1 MEASASSSKIER
13 LLAGQFS
20 GDTEK
25 MFQALKSQLKK
36 EAVKKED
43 CSFEGGTN
51 RGIYLRAF
59 IKGLNQIGRERQKAS
74 DLTESDNLYSF
85 PTGGNGNGNVSRAVE
100 PLEASMHVGGT
111 SSARLFSFPMPSIS
125 SVARHL
131 TDFIEVKV
139 IRSKHLKILQ
149 LDLQGIYS
157 RKEIARMVGCSEPTI
172 TNVISSEAV
181 QQFKRRAQSQMEDEY
196 SSLMAP
202 VISAIR
208 ESLHPDFADLPLRQ
222 DTAFKYL
229 KTQGR
234 GIQGSH
240 IEHNHRHTVTGRNG
254 GPIEVSDVKQKMLQ
268 KLGYSLDKI
277 VEADF
282 KEVKE

>member
-1 MEASASSSKIER
+1 MEASANSSKIER

-20 GDTEK
+20 GNTEK
-25 MFQALKSQLKK
+25 MFNALKSQLKK

-43 CSFEGGTN
+43 CSLEGGTN

-59 IKGLNQIGRERQKAS
+59 IKGLNGIKRAREESS
-74 DLTESDNLYSF
+74 DLIESDNLYSF
-85 PTGGNGNGNVSRAVE
+85 PTNENDSAGRAVE
-100 PLEASMHVGGT
+100 PLGASMHVGGT
-111 SSARLFSFPMPSIS
+111 SSVRLSSFPMPSIS

-131 TDFIEVKV
+131 IDFTEVKV

-149 LDLQGIYS
+149 LDLQGMYS

-196 SSLMAP
+196 SSLFQPA
-202 VISAIR
+202 ISAIR

-234 GIQGSH
+234 GVQGSH
-240 IEHNHRHTVTGRNG
+240 IEHNHRHTVTGKNG

-282 KEVKE
+282 KEVPSD